1 MVKKKSSPKRKRS
14 SAKKTVEKE
23 DSVHNRGCLG
33 KESPVNWGK
42 IAVTIVLGAL
52 LGLYFAG
59 STITLETVLLFI
71 VIILVVLA
79 LTLLLDVRRY
89 VLAMS
94 K

>member
-23 DSVHNRGCLG
+23 DSFHSQGCFG
-33 KESPVNWGK
+33 KEAPVNWGK
-42 IAVTIVLGAL
+42 IAVTIILGAL

-59 STITLETVLLFI
+59 STITLETILLFI
-71 VIILVVLA
+71 VIILVVLV

-89 VLAMS
+89 VIGMCN
-94 K
+94 

>member
-14 SAKKTVEKE
+14 SAKKSVEKE
-23 DSVHNRGCLG
+23 DSVYSQGCFE
-33 KESPVNWGK
+33 KETSVNWGK

-71 VIILVVLA
+71 VIILVVLVLA
-79 LTLLLDVRRY
+79 LLLDVRRY
-89 VLAMS
+89 VLAMD